1 MEEKES
7 KSIPGSIKPYLYYTE
22 NDLKDDLE
30 KTGFEILETSFG
42 Q

>member
-22 NDLKDDLE
+22 ADLRNDLTDS
-30 KTGFEILETSFG
+30 GFDILETSLG